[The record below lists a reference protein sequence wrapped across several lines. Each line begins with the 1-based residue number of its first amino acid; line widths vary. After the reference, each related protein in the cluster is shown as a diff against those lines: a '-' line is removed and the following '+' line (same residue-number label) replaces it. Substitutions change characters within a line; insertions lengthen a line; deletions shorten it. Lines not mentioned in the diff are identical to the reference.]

1 MKLHLVQNRIIDV
14 PNFLNLFFKIWRQIY
29 ICEKIDDDACR
40 RQNPHESEYSEGTPN
55 PGGEMVPKINCF
67 KDAYF
72 K

>member
-1 MKLHLVQNRIIDV
+1 M
-14 PNFLNLFFKIWRQIY
+14 IWCQIY